1 MLLNFIFALFF
12 ISFTSALPLPAL
24 ITRYHTAAAV
34 TQTTTRTTGTTTAWL
49 PPVGIYILPDG
60 SSSTSTITEG
70 QWNTYPETFTS
81 VVNKAVAEAT
91 PTEAQTPAT
100 SVSPTP
106 TPTTTSTTTAA
117 APTPESSSP
126 TTTSLVAPT
135 TSSIETQAPQA
146 ETTSLSPQ
154 QTNAATTTTASSSSS
169 VSASTNTEQAPT
181 TSSTSTWTSTYTST
195 SASTSAST
203 SSSTTSSQSSSSST
217 SSGDI
222 SPPSVIVYSPYADN
236 GGCKAAD
243 DINSDLELIA
253 SKGIKKIRSYGTDCG
268 SLTTVLLKCKELG
281 ITVNQGVWMS
291 QDGVD
296 SVDDQILD
304 VISYG
309 QENGWD
315 IFDLITIGNE
325 AINSGYVT
333 LDELIPKLNS
343 VKSQL
348 QSAGYNGYVTTSE
361 PPATFIKY
369 PTLCTE
375 ANIDIVG
382 INPHSYFN
390 ANISPAKAGSYITSQ
405 QSQVA
410 ALCDGKSVWITET
423 GYPSQG
429 DTLGLNTPSA
439 ENQEIAIASIIEA
452 TGGDVTIL
460 TTYNDFWK
468 DPGPYGIEQ
477 YFGAIHLFS

>member
-1 MLLNFIFALFF
+1 MLLNFIFALLF

-126 TTTSLVAPT
+126 TTTSLIAPT

-169 VSASTNTEQAPT
+169 SSVSASTNTEQAPT
-181 TSSTSTWTSTYTST
+181 TSSTSTWTSTYT
-195 SASTSAST
+195 STSAST

>member
-1 MLLNFIFALFF
+1 MLLNFIFALLF

-117 APTPESSSP
+117 APTPKSSSP
-126 TTTSLVAPT
+126 TTTSLIAPT

-169 VSASTNTEQAPT
+169 SSVSASTNTEQAPT
-181 TSSTSTWTSTYTST
+181 TSSTSTWTSTYT
-195 SASTSAST
+195 STSAST